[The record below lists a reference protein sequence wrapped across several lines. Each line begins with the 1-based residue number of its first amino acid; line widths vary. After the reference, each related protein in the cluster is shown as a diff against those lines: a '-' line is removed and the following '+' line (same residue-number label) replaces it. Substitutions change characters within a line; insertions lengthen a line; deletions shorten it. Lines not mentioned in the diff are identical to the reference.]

1 MDVAREELPRSK
13 SANIRWT
20 AFKALLNLWEIYGS
34 RFDFDRCCGMWV
46 GDLVCI
52 SGKTETEKLEV
63 KNESI
68 TAYTIKSGAAV

>member
-20 AFKALLNLWEIYGS
+20 AFKALLNLW
-34 RFDFDRCCGMWV
+34 

-63 KNESI
+63 K
-68 TAYTIKSGAAV
+68 SGAGV